1 MWQSSA
7 GSFAADSQP
16 LAWCTNF
23 INAAIAEVVS
33 HNGQHSMRV
42 FRQRHAGEGVEKDFV
57 AMMLDAE
64 GAQVLMIGAMDG
76 LSLQDAACCIA
87 LRTNGH
93 LRHHD
98 VRVGFG
104 GEVA

>member
-1 MWQSSA
+1 VRGA
-7 GSFAADSQP
+7 RF
-16 LAWCTNF
+16 F
-23 INAAIAEVVS
+23 INIAIAEVVS
-33 HNGQHSMRV
+33 HDGRKVELRHSKRV
-42 FRQRHAGEGVEKDFV
+42 SVQRHASEGMEKGFL

-104 GEVA
+104 GKVA

>member
-1 MWQSSA
+1 M
-7 GSFAADSQP
+7 AARWSRGTP
-16 LAWCTNF
+16 SVLPC
-23 INAAIAEVVS
+23 S
-33 HNGQHSMRV
+33 GMPS
-42 FRQRHAGEGVEKDFV
+42 EGMEKGFL